1 MRNGVVE
8 VERDRSWR
16 NGMKC
21 NYLLLLQNLELC
33 ETVEIEFLWRVNYVV
48 ACRVI
53 SIVGWVRQ
61 DCSETI
67 RQNAKG

>member
-8 VERDRSWR
+8 VEWNRSWR

-33 ETVEIEFLWRVNYVV
+33 ETVEIKFLWRVNYVV
-48 ACRVI
+48 ACR
-53 SIVGWVRQ
+53 
-61 DCSETI
+61 D
-67 RQNAKG
+67 